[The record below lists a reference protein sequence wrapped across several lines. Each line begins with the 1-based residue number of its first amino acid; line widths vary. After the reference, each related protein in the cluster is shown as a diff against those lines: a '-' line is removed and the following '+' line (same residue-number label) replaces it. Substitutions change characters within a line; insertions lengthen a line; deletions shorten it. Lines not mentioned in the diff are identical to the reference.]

1 MGVGAQWGR
10 RASKAING
18 GGGASP
24 RALDF
29 GISRAG
35 FCKLPSSFHLMQ
47 PSYPLLQ
54 AVRHLEPSQPL
65 SFLFPLRAP
74 EGFSRPGRTARL
86 RRRRE
91 KARGSEAQ
99 AAVPKAKANAEV
111 GRSGEASLAQPY
123 VHRSKLPLGGSFPCI
138 SPGRQPTDRGLEV
151 EWEFV
156 GRLHGEVTF
165 GCSGQVGAVLSAPVV
180 LQPPQISTKPPAK
193 ASGSS

>member
-1 MGVGAQWGR
+1 MGGL
-10 RASKAING
+10 
-18 GGGASP
+18 GASP

-35 FCKLPSSFHLMQ
+35 FCKLPSSFHLVQ
-47 PSYPLLQ
+47 PSHPLLQ

-65 SFLFPLRAP
+65 SFLFPLGAP
-74 EGFSRPGRTARL
+74 EEGFSRPGRTARL

-91 KARGSEAQ
+91 KARGLEAQ

-111 GRSGEASLAQPY
+111 GKSGEASLAQPY

-138 SPGRQPTDRGLEV
+138 SPGRQPTNRGLEV
-151 EWEFV
+151 EWEFG

-165 GCSGQVGAVLSAPVV
+165 GRSGAGRSCPFSTRCPAASPNINEAPRQS
-180 LQPPQISTKPPAK
+180 L
-193 ASGSS
+193 G

>member
-1 MGVGAQWGR
+1 M
-10 RASKAING
+10 
-18 GGGASP
+18 SP

-54 AVRHLEPSQPL
+54 AVRHFEPFQPL
-65 SFLFPLRAP
+65 SFLFPLGAP
-74 EGFSRPGRTARL
+74 EEGFSRPGRTARL

-91 KARGSEAQ
+91 KARGLEAQ

-111 GRSGEASLAQPY
+111 AKSGEASLAQPY

-138 SPGRQPTDRGLEV
+138 SPGSQPTNMDLEGGVGVRRETTRRGYFRV
-151 EWEFV
+151 QWGRWE
-156 GRLHGEVTF
+156 
-165 GCSGQVGAVLSAPVV
+165 LSFQHPLPAASPNIKEAPRQS
-180 LQPPQISTKPPAK
+180 L
-193 ASGSS
+193 G